1 MKELHFLIKVK
12 RHSKASIVLLM
23 LYANFA
29 RKGIPHLYNIDT
41 ISQWQ
46 VYALVIT
53 FYAEGL
59 DCNTCHIIYSH
70 HLPASAGDMHHA
82 PSIVQVDIC
91 HIKVCPFYVSL
102 VGHSIRRNRKR

>member
-59 DCNTCHIIYSH
+59 DSNTCHIIYSN
-70 HLPASAGDMHHA
+70 HLPASACDMHHA
-82 PSIVQVDIC
+82 PQ
-91 HIKVCPFYVSL
+91 
-102 VGHSIRRNRKR
+102 HSSS